1 MLIDADQ
8 WNTLWVQGCPSRR
21 AETAERERGGK
32 PWTCNICP
40 QLFFFGTWVSKVS
53 DLTIVGH
60 INMRIF
66 WHIGGR
72 HGDNLWMEDMSHW
85 CSFEILFWR
94 LSPGM
99 PVRGEREAEECAS
112 WAALPLIEALPW
124 ANLSYLPATDALPRA
139 TGQLIPVL
147 VAVIQ
152 PLCLLPINH
161 STASSKCQAA
171 SLELEINLPPQ
182 QICQT

>member
-1 MLIDADQ
+1 MLIS
-8 WNTLWVQGCPSRR
+8 GIPC
-21 AETAERERGGK
+21 G
-32 PWTCNICP
+32 
-40 QLFFFGTWVSKVS
+40 SKVVPPGEQRLQRGREEES
-53 DLTIVGH
+53 LEPATSTLNYLFWNMSPKYPIRPSWDTS
-60 INMRIF
+60 MRIF

-85 CSFEILFWR
+85 CSFEILFWT

-99 PVRGEREAEECAS
+99 PVRGEREAEESAS
-112 WAALPLIEALPW
+112 WPALPLIEALPW

-139 TGQLIPVL
+139 TSQLIPVL

-171 SLELEINLPPQ
+171 SLKLEINLPPQ